1 MQEVLE
7 QHSVGLLAI
16 DRIRDIVRDVQYRD
30 WMFNVVAGNDDVILL
45 KITPDD
51 DTGAL
56 GAEITPF
63 TTWYVDDDM
72 SFQQI
77 IQLIFLAVSTI
88 EKHALNS
95 EFSYRG
101 ARIFQ
106 PHASTDKYI
115 KAENRI
121 VDPMKAWVIASLDDI
136 RKIVSEIRF
145 RHWEFNVF
153 EENGVPM
160 LQIQFKDTD
169 SLTGVVSMQYSRRW
183 AFEYHVM
190 GEMQVI
196 QTCYLAVSTAV
207 RHESREQLLYRKKWI
222 SNPHRSVS
230 LLVEERQ

>member
-7 QHSVGLLAI
+7 QSSVDLLAV
-16 DRIRDIVRDVQYRD
+16 DRVREIVRDVKYKD
-30 WMFNVVAGNDDVILL
+30 WMFNVVGSDDVILL
-45 KITPDD
+45 KIVPDD
-51 DTGAL
+51 DTWAL
-56 GAEITPF
+56 GPDIASF
-63 TTWYVDDDM
+63 TTWYIDEDM

-77 IQLIFLAVSTI
+77 IQLVFLAVSTI
-88 EKHALNS
+88 EKHAVNS
-95 EFSYRG
+95 DFTYRN
-101 ARIFQ
+101 ARIFL
-106 PHASTDKYI
+106 PHANTDKYI

-160 LQIQFKDTD
+160 LQIQFSDTD

-183 AFEYHVM
+183 AFQYHEM